1 MVGAEEV
8 ESVFKC
14 VELFI
19 VRTVGLLVVLVR
31 DVDGESAAYPMWQ
44 YVVFEWSEMS

>member
-14 VELFI
+14 VELFKDGR
-19 VRTVGLLVVLVR
+19 VAGCVGA
-31 DVDGESAAYPMWQ
+31 GC
-44 YVVFEWSEMS
+44 